1 MSKRDYYEVLGVS
14 KTATQD
20 ELKKAYRKLARK
32 YHPDLNKDNPEAAE
46 KFKECNEAY
55 SVLSDEQ
62 KRAQYDQFGPEAFEN
77 GGMGGG
83 AGTGGFGGFGGFGG
97 SGMEDIFDMFFGG
110 QGRGGRS
117 NNAGPQRGADLRFDL
132 EISFEEAAFGVEKEI
147 SLKRAE
153 KCEHCHG
160 EGAEPGSKVE
170 TCPDCHGSG
179 YVRFTQNTMFGQMVN
194 ERPCSKCHGEGKIIS
209 NPCHECHGTGTVK
222 KTKKLKVKIP
232 AGVDNGSRLRVG
244 GEGEAG
250 VKGGP
255 SGDLYVYLYVKPHK
269 FFERDGTTVLCEV
282 PINIVQATLGAEI
295 KVPTLDGQ
303 VTMKVPEGTQPG
315 RVMRLKGKGI
325 PSLRGGSRGDQLVR
339 MKVVVPTRLTEKQ
352 KDALQ
357 KFADISKDNINPEE
371 KSFLN
376 KVKDFFK

>member
-32 YHPDLNKDNPEAAE
+32 YHPDLNKDNEEAAE

-55 SVLSDEQ
+55 SVLSDDQ
-62 KRAQYDQFGPEAFEN
+62 KRAQYDQFGHAAFEN

-83 AGTGGFGGFGGFGG
+83 GGFGGAGGFGGFGG

-110 QGRGGRS
+110 QGGRGGNRAKS
-117 NNAGPQRGADLRFDL
+117 GPQRGADLRFDL
-132 EISFEEAAFGVEKEI
+132 EITFEEAAFGLEKEI
-147 SLKRAE
+147 NLYRDE
-153 KCEHCHG
+153 TCDHCHG

-170 TCPDCHGSG
+170 SCPECNGTG

-194 ERPCSKCHGEGKIIS
+194 ERPCSRCKGEGKIIS
-209 NPCHECHGTGTVK
+209 EPCKECRGKGTVK
-222 KTKKLKVKIP
+222 RNKKLKVKIP
-232 AGVDNGSRLRVG
+232 AGVDNGSRLRVS

-250 VKGGP
+250 AKGGP

-282 PINIVQATLGAEI
+282 PINIVQATLGADI

-315 RVMRLKGKGI
+315 KILRLKGKVFLACVAADAATNWYASRLLFP
-325 PSLRGGSRGDQLVR
+325 PSLAINKR
-339 MKVVVPTRLTEKQ
+339 MLYASLLTLAKTTLTP
-352 KDALQ
+352 KKKASWI
-357 KFADISKDNINPEE
+357 K
-371 KSFLN
+371 
-376 KVKDFFK
+376 